1 MSAGHKR
8 RMLTSFSIMFILLLA
23 IAILSLVMSRFT
35 SEVTAVPFGDL
46 MMSPVNGFKDGLG
59 VALFVFVL
67 GGFLAIVNKTDALSA
82 GIGALVRKM
91 GGNEL
96 KLIPVLMLIFAILG
110 STYGFCEETVGF
122 YALLSAT
129 MMAAGFDA
137 LTGAMMVLLGAGVGC
152 LGSTVNPFATGIAAD
167 VLASSGIVA
176 DQGVVIGLGL
186 VLLVTS
192 YLVSVYFVMR
202 YAKGVRAD
210 RRRTLMSADE
220 VAASEEAYGDTTA
233 VGNQYEPLSRK
244 QKVVLWLFGLSFL
257 VMIVGFVPWG
267 KLGIDAFSAGSRS
280 HEVTET
286 VTAKDIERQ
295 YEADK
300 LGRLSVTPKDAKG
313 TLTNEVVDDAGWSS
327 FLTGVP
333 LGEWYFAESTTWF
346 LVMAIVIGIAAGF
359 DEHELVFTFLS
370 GCGEMTGVVM
380 IVGLS
385 RGVAILMGQT
395 GLSLYVLHQV
405 AAALNGT
412 SPVVF
417 AAGSYVLY
425 FLLSILIPGTSS
437 MATISMPIMGPLTQ
451 SLGFNPAIM
460 INVFASASGVVNY
473 FTPANGAIMGG
484 LALSRVEYG
493 TWLKF
498 VGKVVLVTA
507 IVNVAVLAV
516 AMVVL

>member
-1 MSAGHKR
+1 
-8 RMLTSFSIMFILLLA
+8 MFILLAA
-23 IAILSLVMSRFT
+23 IALISVVLSAFT
-35 SEVTAVPFGDL
+35 SEVKAVSFGTL

-59 VALFVFVL
+59 VALFVMVL
-67 GGFLAIVNKTDALSA
+67 GGFLAIVNATDALSA
-82 GIGALVRKM
+82 GIGALVKRM

-96 KLIPVLMLIFAILG
+96 KLIPVLMFIFAVLG

-129 MMAAGFDA
+129 MMAAGFDS

-152 LGSTVNPFATGIAAD
+152 LGSTVNPFATGIASD
-167 VLASSGIVA
+167 VLSSCGIVA
-176 DQGVVIGLGL
+176 NQGIVIGLGL

-192 YLVSVYFVMR
+192 YVVAVYFVMR
-202 YAKGVRAD
+202 YAKRVRGNA
-210 RRRTLMSADE
+210 RRSLMSAE
-220 VAASEEAYGDTTA
+220 ETEAAREAYGDA
-233 VGNQYEPLSRK
+233 AAEKSAYSEPTRK
-244 QKVVLWLFGLSFL
+244 QKMVLWLFGLSFL
-257 VMIVGFVPWG
+257 VMIIGFVPWG
-267 KLGIDAFSAGSRS
+267 KLGVNAFTAGESS
-280 HEVTET
+280 HVET
-286 VTAKDIERQ
+286 TRVTAADIAKQ
-295 YEADK
+295 YSDNE
-300 LGRLSVTPKDAKG
+300 LGTLRLSPKDAHG
-313 TLTNEVVDDAGWSS
+313 TLRTTVVDNGGWSA
-327 FLTGVP
+327 FLTGTP
-333 LGEWYFAESTTWF
+333 LGDWYFSESTTWF
-346 LVMAIVIGIAAGF
+346 LLMAIVIGIAAGM
-359 DEHELVFTFLS
+359 DEHELVHTFLA
-370 GCGEMTGVVM
+370 GCGDMMGVVM

-385 RGVAILMGQT
+385 RGVAILMGDT
-395 GLSLYVLHQV
+395 GLSLFVLHHV
-405 AAALNGT
+405 SAALKGT

-417 AAGSYVLY
+417 ALGSYVLY

-498 VGKVVLVTA
+498 VGKVVLATA
-507 IVNVAVLAV
+507 VVNVVVLAI

>member
-1 MSAGHKR
+1 
-8 RMLTSFSIMFILLLA
+8 MLTSFSIMFILLLA

-192 YLVSVYFVMR
+192 YLVSVCFVMR
-202 YAKGVRAD
+202 YAKDVKAD
-210 RRRTLMSADE
+210 RSRTLMSADE

-233 VGNQYEPLSRK
+233 AGNQYEPLSRK

-313 TLTNEVVDDAGWSS
+313 TLTNEVVDDA
-327 FLTGVP
+327 
-333 LGEWYFAESTTWF
+333 
-346 LVMAIVIGIAAGF
+346 
-359 DEHELVFTFLS
+359 
-370 GCGEMTGVVM
+370 
-380 IVGLS
+380 
-385 RGVAILMGQT
+385 
-395 GLSLYVLHQV
+395 
-405 AAALNGT
+405 
-412 SPVVF
+412 
-417 AAGSYVLY
+417 
-425 FLLSILIPGTSS
+425 
-437 MATISMPIMGPLTQ
+437 
-451 SLGFNPAIM
+451 
-460 INVFASASGVVNY
+460 
-473 FTPANGAIMGG
+473 
-484 LALSRVEYG
+484 
-493 TWLKF
+493 
-498 VGKVVLVTA
+498 
-507 IVNVAVLAV
+507 
-516 AMVVL
+516 